1 MLHSGKHL
9 LSTVDFVELCIT
21 GDCLLTLLVQKKKI
35 CIEMCSVQLGTNI

>member
-21 GDCLLTLLVQKKKI
+21 GDCLLTLLVQKKK
-35 CIEMCSVQLGTNI
+35 MYRDVFSAAWH